1 MLPTSR
7 LRPLWGFL
15 GGLVSVAVA
24 AGVLAMAGC
33 GSVAKS
39 GGTGGAGGGNNNGD
53 AAIIGTGGA
62 GGPGTGGM
70 SGTGGGGGG
79 GSGGAAGGSGNKCVV
94 GTSTV
99 GNCVLQ

>member
-1 MLPTSR
+1 MLPTTR

-15 GGLVSVAVA
+15 GGLVCIGTL
-24 AGVLAMAGC
+24 AGMLAMAGC

-39 GGTGGAGGGNNNGD
+39 GGTGGAGGGNNNAD
-53 AAIIGTGGA
+53 AAAGGMTGSTGGA

-70 SGTGGGGGG
+70 AGVGGG
-79 GSGGAAGGSGNKCVV
+79 GGSGNKCVV